1 MEKKEIRKQYGYGKM
16 PIYAAYICVVMVEEA
31 GYFSGT
37 RLRTWT
43 GSEDL
48 RGVLAP
54 CWTAS
59 KILSLV
65 VPKLLLFVARNL
77 KSS

>member
-1 MEKKEIRKQYGYGKM
+1 MQ
-16 PIYAAYICVVMVEEA
+16 PIYAWVCVVLVEEA

-43 GSEDL
+43 GSED
-48 RGVLAP
+48 RGFCRLAP

>member
-1 MEKKEIRKQYGYGKM
+1 M

-59 KILSLV
+59 KKTFSRGSQAAV
-65 VPKLLLFVARNL
+65 VCRPEFEVELNL
-77 KSS
+77 CVRR